1 MRISNQH
8 RLVESFHSQNPYQ
21 ESDIILTYP
30 ANHHN
35 TVREE
40 YIIEQAP
47 IFAGT
52 VETARSVD
60 TYSSDHG
67 TVSMKMKKNIV
78 GALVDLFA

>member
-8 RLVESFHSQNPYQ
+8 RLVESFHSQNPFK

-30 ANHHN
+30 ASHHN

-47 IFAGT
+47 FFEGT
-52 VETARSVD
+52 VETARSVNI
-60 TYSSDHG
+60 YSADKG
-67 TVSMKMKKNIV
+67 TVSLKKNMA
-78 GALVDLFA
+78 GSLVDVYA

>member
-8 RLVESFHSQNPYQ
+8 RLVENFHSQNPFQ

-47 IFAGT
+47 FFEGN
-52 VETARSVD
+52 VETARSVN
-60 TYSSDHG
+60 TYSAGNG
-67 TVSMKMKKNIV
+67 TVSLKKNMV
-78 GALVDLFA
+78 GTLVDIYA